1 MIKLY
6 NDRTNQKKISTSN
19 VKNYRLSL
27 MKIIL
32 WIILVLFVSV
42 NTKNL
47 TQ

>member
-6 NDRTNQKKISTSN
+6 NDRANQKKSSSN
-19 VKNYRLSL
+19 VKKNYRLSL

-32 WIILVLFVSV
+32 LIILVLFILV

>member
-1 MIKLY
+1 
-6 NDRTNQKKISTSN
+6 
-19 VKNYRLSL
+19 

-47 TQ
+47 TQEIIVG

>member
-6 NDRTNQKKISTSN
+6 NDRANQKKISSSN

>member
-6 NDRTNQKKISTSN
+6 NDKTNQKKSTSII
-19 VKNYRLSL
+19 KNYRLSL

-32 WIILVLFVSV
+32 GIILVLFVSI

-47 TQ
+47 T

>member
-1 MIKLY
+1 MIKHY
-6 NDRTNQKKISTSN
+6 NDKTNQKKIPVILKTTDGP
-19 VKNYRLSL
+19 L

-32 WIILVLFVSV
+32 WIILVLFVSI

>member
-1 MIKLY
+1 MIKHY
-6 NDRTNQKKISTSN
+6 NDKTNQKTTSN
-19 VKNYRLSL
+19 FKYYRWPL

-42 NTKNL
+42 NIKNL

>member
-6 NDRTNQKKISTSN
+6 NDRTNQKKISTNN

-32 WIILVLFVSV
+32 WIILVLFVPV

>member
-1 MIKLY
+1 
-6 NDRTNQKKISTSN
+6 
-19 VKNYRLSL
+19 

-32 WIILVLFVSV
+32 WIILVLFVLV

>member
-6 NDRTNQKKISTSN
+6 NVKTNQKKSYNI
-19 VKNYRLSL
+19 VKNRLSL

-32 WIILVLFVSV
+32 WIILVLFVSI

>member
-6 NDRTNQKKISTSN
+6 NDRTNQKKISTNN